1 MKITLNILSAILLM
15 FIIGTNIVFADA
27 GGAAGSQSG
36 SIAGQMSM
44 MALLFGAMYFVLIKP
59 QNKKAKEHR
68 DLLASI
74 SNGDEVIT
82 AGGMLGKVI
91 KVMDSFVVLGVAN
104 GVEVVVQ
111 KQAIAQML
119 PKDTMKSI

>member
-15 FIIGTNIVFADA
+15 FIIATNIAFADTA
-27 GGAAGSQSG
+27 AAPQQGGV
-36 SIAGQMSM
+36 AGQVLM
-44 MALLFGAMYFVLIKP
+44 MVLVFGAMYFVLIKP

-68 DLLASI
+68 ELLASV
-74 SNGDEVIT
+74 NTGDEVIT

-119 PKDTMKSI
+119 PKDTIKSI